1 MKRLV
6 ISISILLLSVVA
18 VLAVQISSDSK
29 KLILYEKL
37 QYKVKWGLLTIGT
50 ASAST
55 DRRIYRIGSD
65 LCCKIELKAQTNGI
79 ARLFYMNNHWVS
91 YVTLNSITTRKSLRS
106 ISEGKYRLEEIVDF
120 NSEKKQASLRE
131 YDKSKNKYILK
142 NLYETPERTRDVV
155 AGFMLTR
162 VIDFSTLQ
170 NGDRIRNDG
179 FYKKDGYKID
189 VIYVGKEYL
198 KTAKGKIFCHKIK
211 PIVPKNKVFDGV
223 DAVEVWLTADRT
235 QHIVFARAQLVF
247 GELEMEL
254 ASAEK
259 Y

>member
-29 KLILYEKL
+29 KLILNEKL

-170 NGDRIRNDG
+170 NGDRIRIDG

>member
-1 MKRLV
+1 MKRLI
-6 ISISILLLSVVA
+6 ISISILLLTVNA
-18 VLAVQISSDSK
+18 VFAVQISTDSK
-29 KLILYEKL
+29 RLILNERL
-37 QYKVKWGLLTIGT
+37 HYKVKWGFLTIGT

-55 DRRIYRIGSD
+55 DKRIFKIGSD
-65 LCCKIELKAQTNGI
+65 LCCKIELKARTNGL
-79 ARLFYMNNHWVS
+79 ARLFYMNNYWVS
-91 YVTLNSITTRKSLRS
+91 YVTLNSITTCKSLRS

-170 NGDRIRNDG
+170 NGDRIRIDG

>member
-1 MKRLV
+1 
-6 ISISILLLSVVA
+6 
-18 VLAVQISSDSK
+18 
-29 KLILYEKL
+29 
-37 QYKVKWGLLTIGT
+37 
-50 ASAST
+50 
-55 DRRIYRIGSD
+55 
-65 LCCKIELKAQTNGI
+65 
-79 ARLFYMNNHWVS
+79 
-91 YVTLNSITTRKSLRS
+91 
-106 ISEGKYRLEEIVDF
+106 
-120 NSEKKQASLRE
+120 
-131 YDKSKNKYILK
+131 
-142 NLYETPERTRDVV
+142 
-155 AGFMLTR
+155 MLTR

-170 NGDRIRNDG
+170 NGDRIRIDG

-254 ASAEK
+254 TSAEK

>member
-29 KLILYEKL
+29 KLILNEKL

-50 ASAST
+50 ARAST

-170 NGDRIRNDG
+170 NGDRIRIDG

>member
-29 KLILYEKL
+29 KLILNEKL

-50 ASAST
+50 ASASI

-170 NGDRIRNDG
+170 NGDRIRIDG